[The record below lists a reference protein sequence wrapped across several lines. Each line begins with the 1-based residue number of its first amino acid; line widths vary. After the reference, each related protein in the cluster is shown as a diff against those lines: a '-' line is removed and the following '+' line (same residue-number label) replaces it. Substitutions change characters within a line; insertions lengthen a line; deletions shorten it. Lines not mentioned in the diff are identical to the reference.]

1 MPVDMSVLSE
11 QYAVNLCHIFQE
23 SFSNIDKYANAKT
36 VTLLVSI
43 SDDTLTLD
51 IADDRDGFDL
61 ETAELGRR
69 YGLLNIKDW
78 AERLG
83 GMLLIESAVGQGTR
97 LKVLVP
103 MGYQATRPWPSDA
116 SNNLA
121 EGEQMPSD
129 TPTKVLMVDDHE
141 IVRKGLVML
150 ISRQEDLV
158 VAGEAGA
165 AAEAVQK
172 ARELSPDV
180 VVLDIRMPDG
190 SEVEACRDIRAEN
203 PDVKVLMLTSY
214 SDEEAVMGSIM
225 AGASGYLLKEIR
237 SEEIVDAIKRVGAG
251 QSLLDPMVTASVLD
265 RIRNG
270 NDADDGW
277 NQLTSQEQRIL
288 ESIAEGKTKR
298 GIAHEIHLSDKRVK
312 NYVSNILGKL
322 EVSRWPQAAAYL
334 VERHARREFS

>member
-1 MPVDMSVLSE
+1 
-11 QYAVNLCHIFQE
+11 
-23 SFSNIDKYANAKT
+23 
-36 VTLLVSI
+36 
-43 SDDTLTLD
+43 
-51 IADDRDGFDL
+51 
-61 ETAELGRR
+61 
-69 YGLLNIKDW
+69 
-78 AERLG
+78 
-83 GMLLIESAVGQGTR
+83 
-97 LKVLVP
+97 
-103 MGYQATRPWPSDA
+103 
-116 SNNLA
+116 
-121 EGEQMPSD
+121 MPSD
-129 TPTKVLMVDDHE
+129 TPTKVLIVDDHE

-190 SEVEACRDIRAEN
+190 SGVEACRDIRAEH

-225 AGASGYLLKEIR
+225 AVASGYLLKEIR

-288 ESIAEGKTKR
+288 ESIAEGKTNR
-298 GIAHEIHLSDKRVK
+298 EIAQEIHLSDKTVK

-322 EVSRWPQAAAYL
+322 EVSRRSQAAAYL
-334 VERHARREFS
+334 AERRARREFS